1 VLATA
6 FGGPASA
13 SQALTELNVR
23 LMSFNVNKKGE
34 ALITYRRSDGFVRH
48 VFAWGAIN
56 ARPPTEGVE
65 QIQFKWD
72 WAGGA
77 RKYRDAKAWKKFKG
91 ACRRYDGPKLA
102 LLVAACKAPDGTYWT
117 IQAWQR
123 RLPLLGFDPWLPHQ
137 TAWEF
142 HLAHFSGPLPVLEVY
157 PNWTYGGQWQGIF
170 GRHTYLGKPVH
181 GFATTNT
188 GNPLDKYG
196 RNHFIDTYNS
206 VYGPGWKREAGIV
219 SHKNTGTF
227 CHSFTPARPFPG
239 YPSTDMRPPAPG
251 EWHRVTVMGP
261 GVTPVMRT
269 EVKGLTD
276 ADRGRDDDFNADFD
290 RVMAGDRICA
300 HER

>member
-1 VLATA
+1 
-6 FGGPASA
+6 
-13 SQALTELNVR
+13 
-23 LMSFNVNKKGE
+23 
-34 ALITYRRSDGFVRH
+34 
-48 VFAWGAIN
+48 
-56 ARPPTEGVE
+56 
-65 QIQFKWD
+65 
-72 WAGGA
+72 
-77 RKYRDAKAWKKFKG
+77 
-91 ACRRYDGPKLA
+91 
-102 LLVAACKAPDGTYWT
+102 
-117 IQAWQR
+117 
-123 RLPLLGFDPWLPHQ
+123 
-137 TAWEF
+137 
-142 HLAHFSGPLPVLEVY
+142 
-157 PNWTYGGQWQGIF
+157 
-170 GRHTYLGKPVH
+170 
-181 GFATTNT
+181 
-188 GNPLDKYG
+188 LDKYG